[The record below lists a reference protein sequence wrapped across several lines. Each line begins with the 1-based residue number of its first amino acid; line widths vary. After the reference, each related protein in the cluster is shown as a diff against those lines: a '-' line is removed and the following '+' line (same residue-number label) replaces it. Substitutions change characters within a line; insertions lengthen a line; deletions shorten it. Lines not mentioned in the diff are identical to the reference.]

1 MGSDIGKSRAER
13 IREIWAICALDVSL
27 GSALRRQIART
38 RADFPQFSEMSDNR
52 ETGWW
57 SRRDLNR
64 RPLRFTLML
73 NSTSTATRL
82 NGGKVL
88 GSSGYLAS
96 AELYVGLVSKTQTSS
111 AVLADR

>member
-1 MGSDIGKSRAER
+1 MGSDTGKSRAGR
-13 IREIWAICALDVSL
+13 IREIWPICAHDASL
-27 GSALRRQIART
+27 WVRMRRQIVRA
-38 RADFPQFSEMSDNR
+38 RADFAQFSEMSDNR

-88 GSSGYLAS
+88 ESSGYLAS

-111 AVLADR
+111 AVLGDR

>member
-1 MGSDIGKSRAER
+1 MRDRQSRAHAPILSDSPRCRKIER
-13 IREIWAICALDVSL
+13 LVGGAEGI
-27 GSALRRQIART
+27 
-38 RADFPQFSEMSDNR
+38 
-52 ETGWW
+52 
-57 SRRDLNR
+57 LNR

-73 NSTSTATRL
+73 NSTSTTTRL

>member
-1 MGSDIGKSRAER
+1 
-13 IREIWAICALDVSL
+13 
-27 GSALRRQIART
+27 
-38 RADFPQFSEMSDNR
+38 
-52 ETGWW
+52 
-57 SRRDLNR
+57 
-64 RPLRFTLML
+64 ML

-88 GSSGYLAS
+88 GSSGYLAI